1 VGEYLKD
8 LDIKDIDGIVLLE
21 DSKNLQEESFIIEIA
36 MIKEKIK
43 KNKIMASVKHQIVE
57 NHHHHYEMLP
67 PENES

>member
-8 LDIKDIDGIVLLE
+8 LDIKDIDCIVLLE

-43 KNKIMASVKHQIVE
+43 KEQNHGKCQASNCRKSSSP
-57 NHHHHYEMLP
+57 L
-67 PENES
+67 